1 MDMHLREIAKQHIET
16 RFVCINA
23 EKTPFFVNKLQ
34 IQVLPTVVLFTDGV
48 AEDRIVGFEDLG
60 GEDEFETISLARR
73 LVKAKII
80 DAHNKSEEG
89 RINIKKGKHVSD
101 SSDDDE

>member
-16 RFVCINA
+16 MFVYINA
-23 EKTPFFVNKLQ
+23 EKAPFFVNKLK
-34 IQVLPTVVLFTDGV
+34 IQVLPTLVLFNDGV

-60 GEDEFETISLARR
+60 GEDEFDTIVLTRR
-73 LVKAKII
+73 LVKAKAI

-89 RINIKKGKHVSD
+89 RINIKKAKHAED
-101 SSDDDE
+101 SSDEDD

>member
-1 MDMHLREIAKQHIET
+1 MHLREIAKKHLET
-16 RFVCINA
+16 RFVTINA
-23 EKTPFFVNKLQ
+23 EKAPFFITKLG

-60 GEDEFETISLARR
+60 GEDEFETISLIRR

-80 DAHNKSEEG
+80 DPKNKAEEG
-89 RINIKKGKHVSD
+89 RITINKGKKHNEY
-101 SSDDDE
+101 SSDEDN